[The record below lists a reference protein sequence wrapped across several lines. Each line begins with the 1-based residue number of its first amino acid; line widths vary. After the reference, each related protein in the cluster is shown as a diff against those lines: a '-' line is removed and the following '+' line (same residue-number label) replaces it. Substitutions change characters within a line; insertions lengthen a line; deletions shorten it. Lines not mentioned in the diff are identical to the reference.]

1 MHDFHLVFNTYLQIP
16 KEKAK
21 LHSVSH
27 MKCYVQYFM
36 SLGERMNQKPSQA
49 VPEHEDNDDDTTNLG
64 FALPLGVVLG
74 LLLGL

>member
-16 KEKAK
+16 KVQRSKKAK

-27 MKCYVQYFM
+27 MECYVQYFM

-64 FALPLGVVLG
+64 FAVPLVVV
-74 LLLGL
+74 